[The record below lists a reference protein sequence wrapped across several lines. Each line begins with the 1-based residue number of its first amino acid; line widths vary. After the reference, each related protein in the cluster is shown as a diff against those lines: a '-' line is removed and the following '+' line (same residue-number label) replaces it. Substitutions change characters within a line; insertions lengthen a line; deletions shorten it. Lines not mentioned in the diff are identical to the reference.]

1 MNTRCTIALAM
12 LAGAALGAAAIQGL
26 HAQAKPPAYI
36 VIEVDVTDAD
46 LYKQYQSKARPL
58 QSQYSARFIAQGG
71 KIDAYAGE
79 PPKRAIIAVFDSIE
93 KAQALRDS
101 AEYNELIPLRDKASK
116 YGAYIIEGVAN

>member
-79 PPKRAIIAVFDSIE
+79 PPCASEEFPNLGWRLPTIAAHVQPRRSPPFIAAKLAAIGHLGPVTC
-93 KAQALRDS
+93 
-101 AEYNELIPLRDKASK
+101 
-116 YGAYIIEGVAN
+116 

>member
-1 MNTRCTIALAM
+1 
-12 LAGAALGAAAIQGL
+12 L

-116 YGAYIIEGVAN
+116 YRAYIIEGVAN